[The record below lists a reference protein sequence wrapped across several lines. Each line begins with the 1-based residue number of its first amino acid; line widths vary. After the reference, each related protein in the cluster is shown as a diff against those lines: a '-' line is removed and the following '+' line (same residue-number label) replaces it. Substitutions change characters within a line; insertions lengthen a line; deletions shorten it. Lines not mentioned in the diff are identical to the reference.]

1 MDLSFTPQELAFQ
14 AELRDWLQGNVP
26 AEPLVSMD
34 TPEGF
39 KQHREWERK
48 LFEGGW
54 AVPAWPEKYG
64 GRDCSLVE
72 WLLYEEEYWASGAPG
87 RVSANGVSLLAPTI
101 FGFAT
106 PAQQDRFLRPMASG
120 EEIWSQAWSEPN
132 AGSDLA
138 ALATRAERD
147 GDWYVLNGQKT
158 WCSRGAFA
166 DWYFCLVRTDPAA
179 ERHRGLS
186 YLLIPKD
193 TEGMTVRE
201 VARIDKEPGF
211 AELFF
216 EDAKVHVSNLL
227 GEEGQ
232 GWAVAM
238 ATTGSERGLNL
249 RAPGRFMAG
258 ADRLVRLARELGAA
272 SGSASPDSVPAP
284 DPSYSGSL
292 STSGAVSAPAPDP
305 PGTNSLVA
313 PGSASVPYSA
323 RASALSSASVSLSA
337 REDLARCWAQS
348 RAYRWL
354 CYEAAEKLSGGG
366 DLGAE
371 ASFMKI
377 FWSELD
383 VDIHAVALSLLGERG
398 ELTSSA
404 PDAAAGGAWMDGYLF
419 ALSGPIYAGTN
430 EIQRNIVAE
439 RVLGLPRR

>member
-1 MDLSFTPQELAFQ
+1 MDLSFTPAELAF
-14 AELRDWLQGNVP
+14 RDEIRGWLAANLP
-26 AEPLVSMD
+26 AEPLKSMD
-34 TPEGF
+34 TPDGF
-39 KQHREWERK
+39 EQHREWEKK
-48 LFEGGW
+48 LFAAGW
-54 AVPAWPEKYG
+54 SVPAWPEKYG

-101 FGFAT
+101 FEFAT
-106 PAQQDRFLRPMASG
+106 PEQQERFLLPMASG
-120 EEIWSQAWSEPN
+120 EEIWSQGWSEPN

-138 ALATRAERD
+138 ALSSRAERD
-147 GDWYVLNGQKT
+147 GEWFVLNGQKT

-166 DWYFCLVRTDPAA
+166 DWFFCIVRTDPEA

-193 TEGMTVRE
+193 TEGLVVRP
-201 VARIDKEPGF
+201 VARIDGEPGF

-216 EDAKVHVSNLL
+216 EDARVHESNLL

-238 ATTGSERGLNL
+238 ATAGSERGLNL
-249 RAPGRFMAG
+249 RAPGRFMAA
-258 ADRLVRLARELGAA
+258 ADKLVELGRKM
-272 SGSASPDSVPAP
+272 SP
-284 DPSYSGSL
+284 
-292 STSGAVSAPAPDP
+292 
-305 PGTNSLVA
+305 
-313 PGSASVPYSA
+313 A
-323 RASALSSASVSLSA
+323 RD
-337 REDLARCWAQS
+337 EIARCWAES
-348 RAYRWL
+348 RAYRWV
-354 CYEAAEKLSGGG
+354 CYEAAERLSGGEA
-366 DLGAE
+366 LGSE

-383 VDIHAVALSLLGERG
+383 VAINATALNMLGERA
-398 ELTSSA
+398 EFNASA
-404 PDAAAGGAWMDGYLF
+404 DDAERGGAWMDAYLF

>member
-1 MDLSFTPQELAFQ
+1 MDLSFTPAELAF
-14 AELRDWLQGNVP
+14 RDEIRGWLAANLP
-26 AEPLVSMD
+26 AEPLRSMD
-34 TPEGF
+34 TPDGF
-39 KQHREWERK
+39 EQHREWEKK
-48 LFEGGW
+48 LFAAGW
-54 AVPAWPEKYG
+54 SVPAWPEKYG

-101 FGFAT
+101 FEFAT
-106 PAQQDRFLRPMASG
+106 PEQQDRFLLPMASG
-120 EEIWSQAWSEPN
+120 EEIWSQGWSEPN

-138 ALATRAERD
+138 ALSTRAERD
-147 GDWYVLNGQKT
+147 GEWFVLNGQKT

-166 DWYFCLVRTDPAA
+166 DWFFCLVRTDPEA

-186 YLLIPKD
+186 YLLISKD
-193 TEGMTVRE
+193 AEGLVVHP
-201 VARIDKEPGF
+201 VARIDGEPGF

-216 EDAKVHVSNLL
+216 EDARVHEENLL

-249 RAPGRFMAG
+249 RAPGRFMAA
-258 ADRLVRLARELGAA
+258 ADRLVELGRSLEGA
-272 SGSASPDSVPAP
+272 S
-284 DPSYSGSL
+284 
-292 STSGAVSAPAPDP
+292 
-305 PGTNSLVA
+305 N
-313 PGSASVPYSA
+313 A
-323 RASALSSASVSLSA
+323 RD
-337 REDLARCWAQS
+337 EIARCWAES
-348 RAYRWL
+348 RAYRWV
-354 CYEAAEKLSGGG
+354 CYEAAERLSDGEA
-366 DLGAE
+366 LGSE

-383 VDIHAVALSLLGERG
+383 VAINATALNMLGERA
-398 ELTSSA
+398 EFTTTA
-404 PDAAAGGAWMDGYLF
+404 EDAERSGAWMDAYLF

>member
-1 MDLSFTPQELAFQ
+1 MDLSFTPTELAF
-14 AELRDWLQGNVP
+14 RDEIRGWLAANLP
-26 AEPLVSMD
+26 AEPLKSMD
-34 TPEGF
+34 TPDGF
-39 KQHREWERK
+39 EQHREWEKK
-48 LFEGGW
+48 LFAAGW
-54 AVPAWPEKYG
+54 SVPAWPEKYG

-101 FGFAT
+101 FEFAT
-106 PAQQDRFLRPMASG
+106 PEQQERFLLPMASG
-120 EEIWSQAWSEPN
+120 EEIWSQGWSEPN

-138 ALATRAERD
+138 ALSSHAERD
-147 GDWYVLNGQKT
+147 GEWFVLNGQKT

-166 DWYFCLVRTDPAA
+166 DWFFCIVRTDPEA

-193 TEGMTVRE
+193 TEGLVVRP
-201 VARIDKEPGF
+201 VARIDGEPGF

-216 EDAKVHVSNLL
+216 EDARVHESNLL

-238 ATTGSERGLNL
+238 ATAGSERGLNL
-249 RAPGRFMAG
+249 RAPGRFMAA
-258 ADRLVRLARELGAA
+258 ADRLVELGKKM
-272 SGSASPDSVPAP
+272 SP
-284 DPSYSGSL
+284 
-292 STSGAVSAPAPDP
+292 
-305 PGTNSLVA
+305 
-313 PGSASVPYSA
+313 A
-323 RASALSSASVSLSA
+323 RD
-337 REDLARCWAQS
+337 EIARCWAES
-348 RAYRWL
+348 RAYRWV
-354 CYEAAEKLSGGG
+354 CYEAAERLSGGEA
-366 DLGAE
+366 LGSE

-383 VDIHAVALSLLGERG
+383 VAINAAALNMLGERAEFTAG
-398 ELTSSA
+398 AE
-404 PDAAAGGAWMDGYLF
+404 DAEQGGAWMDAYLF

>member
-1 MDLSFTPQELAFQ
+1 MDLSFTPTELAF
-14 AELRDWLQGNVP
+14 RDEIRGWLAANLP
-26 AEPLVSMD
+26 AEPLKSMD
-34 TPEGF
+34 TPDGF
-39 KQHREWERK
+39 EQHREWEKK
-48 LFEGGW
+48 LFAAGW
-54 AVPAWPEKYG
+54 SVPAWPEKYG

-101 FGFAT
+101 FEFAT
-106 PAQQDRFLRPMASG
+106 PEQQERFLLPMASG
-120 EEIWSQAWSEPN
+120 EEIWSQGWSEPN

-138 ALATRAERD
+138 ALSSRAERD
-147 GDWYVLNGQKT
+147 GEWFVLNGQKT

-166 DWYFCLVRTDPAA
+166 DWFFCIVRTDPEA

-193 TEGMTVRE
+193 TEGLVVRP
-201 VARIDKEPGF
+201 VARIDGEPGF

-216 EDAKVHVSNLL
+216 EDARVHESNLL

-238 ATTGSERGLNL
+238 ATAGSERGLNL
-249 RAPGRFMAG
+249 RAPGRFMAA
-258 ADRLVRLARELGAA
+258 ADKLVELGKKL
-272 SGSASPDSVPAP
+272 SP
-284 DPSYSGSL
+284 
-292 STSGAVSAPAPDP
+292 
-305 PGTNSLVA
+305 
-313 PGSASVPYSA
+313 A
-323 RASALSSASVSLSA
+323 RD
-337 REDLARCWAQS
+337 EIARCWAES
-348 RAYRWL
+348 RAYRWV
-354 CYEAAEKLSGGG
+354 CYEAAERLSGGEA
-366 DLGAE
+366 LGSE

-383 VDIHAVALSLLGERG
+383 VAINATALNMLGERA
-398 ELTSSA
+398 EFNASA
-404 PDAAAGGAWMDGYLF
+404 DDAEGGGAWMDAYLF

>member
-1 MDLSFTPQELAFQ
+1 MDLSFTPAELAF
-14 AELRDWLQGNVP
+14 RDEIRGWLAANLP
-26 AEPLVSMD
+26 AEPLKSMD
-34 TPEGF
+34 TPDGF
-39 KQHREWERK
+39 EQHREWEKK
-48 LFEGGW
+48 LFAAGW
-54 AVPAWPEKYG
+54 SVPAWPEKYG
-64 GRDCSLVE
+64 GRDCSLAE

-101 FGFAT
+101 FEFAT
-106 PAQQDRFLRPMASG
+106 PEQQSRFLLPMASG
-120 EEIWSQAWSEPN
+120 EEIWSQGWSEPN

-138 ALATRAERD
+138 ALSTRAERD
-147 GDWYVLNGQKT
+147 GEWFVLNGQKT

-166 DWYFCLVRTDPAA
+166 DWFFCLVRTDPEA

-193 TEGMTVRE
+193 AEGLVVRP
-201 VARIDKEPGF
+201 VARIDGEPGF

-216 EDAKVHVSNLL
+216 EDARVHESNLL

-249 RAPGRFMAG
+249 RAPGRFMAA
-258 ADRLVRLARELGAA
+258 ADRLVELGISLADA
-272 SGSASPDSVPAP
+272 S
-284 DPSYSGSL
+284 
-292 STSGAVSAPAPDP
+292 
-305 PGTNSLVA
+305 N
-313 PGSASVPYSA
+313 A
-323 RASALSSASVSLSA
+323 RD
-337 REDLARCWAQS
+337 EIARCWAES
-348 RAYRWL
+348 RAYRWV
-354 CYEAAEKLSGGG
+354 CYEAAERLSGGEA
-366 DLGAE
+366 LGSE

-383 VDIHAVALSLLGERG
+383 VAINATALNMLGERA
-398 ELTSSA
+398 EFTA
-404 PDAAAGGAWMDGYLF
+404 DAEDAERSGAWMDAYLF

>member
-1 MDLSFTPQELAFQ
+1 MDLTFTP
-14 AELRDWLQGNVP
+14 AEQTFRDEIRSWLRANTP
-26 AEPLVSMD
+26 TEPLKSMD
-34 TPEGF
+34 TPDGF
-39 KQHREWERK
+39 EQHREWEKK
-48 LFEGGW
+48 LFAAGW
-54 AVPAWPEKYG
+54 SVPAWPEKYG

-72 WLLYEEEYWASGAPG
+72 WLLYEEEYWASDAPG

-101 FGFAT
+101 FEFAT
-106 PAQQDRFLRPMASG
+106 VEQQERFLLPMASG
-120 EEIWSQAWSEPN
+120 EEIWSQGWSEPN

-138 ALATRAERD
+138 ALSTRAVRD
-147 GDWYVLNGQKT
+147 GEWFVLNGQKT

-166 DWYFCLVRTDPAA
+166 DWFFCLVRTDPEA

-193 TEGMTVRE
+193 TEGLTVRP
-201 VARIDKEPGF
+201 VARIDGEPGF

-216 EDAKVHVSNLL
+216 EDARVHESNLL

-249 RAPGRFMAG
+249 RAPGRFMAA
-258 ADRLVRLARELGAA
+258 ADKLLELGK
-272 SGSASPDSVPAP
+272 
-284 DPSYSGSL
+284 SL
-292 STSGAVSAPAPDP
+292 SDPALGDPAEDTAETKTAAGTTDAV
-305 PGTNSLVA
+305 
-313 PGSASVPYSA
+313 A
-323 RASALSSASVSLSA
+323 RD
-337 REDLARCWAQS
+337 EIARCWAES
-348 RAYRWL
+348 RAYRWV
-354 CYEAAEKLSGGG
+354 CYEAAERLAGGEA
-366 DLGAE
+366 LGSE

-383 VDIHAVALSLLGERG
+383 VAINATALNMLGERA
-398 ELTSSA
+398 EFT
-404 PDAAAGGAWMDGYLF
+404 AAAEDADRGGAWMDAYLF